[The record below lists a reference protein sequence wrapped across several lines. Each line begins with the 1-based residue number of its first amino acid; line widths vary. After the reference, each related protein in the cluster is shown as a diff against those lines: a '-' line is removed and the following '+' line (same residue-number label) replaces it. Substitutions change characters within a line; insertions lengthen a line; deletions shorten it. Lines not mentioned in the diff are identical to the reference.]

1 MDKSSIDQS
10 LSVTLFDAGLATN
23 MHTKNSRFGA
33 TKSFMMGFGGD
44 ESNFVQTNT
53 FKANLSKAEHAGL

>member
-1 MDKSSIDQS
+1 M
-10 LSVTLFDAGLATN
+10 TLFDAGLGTN

-44 ESNFVQTNT
+44 ESNFIQTNT